1 MNEKFKNM
9 WNLDKLFENIVI
21 LNVFEEEKTDKLV
34 SKYKEFNLH
43 L

>member
-9 WNLDKLFENIVI
+9 WNLDRLFENIVN
-21 LNVFEEEKTDKLV
+21 LNVFEEEKIDKLI